1 MSTDLGAWP
10 EGVARHALARVDSTM
25 AEAARLAPHLAGPA
39 WIEAAE
45 QTGAR
50 GRRGRAWLMPKGNFA
65 ATLVFR
71 PATFHPG
78 AGPADIALYSFVA
91 ALALEE
97 ALARFIGPAAQLSI
111 KWPNDV
117 LLNGGK
123 VAGILL
129 ESAGQGAELGALAI
143 GIGVNLIA
151 APPVSAVEEG
161 ALLPVSVAGETG
173 LTITPTEFLPPL
185 AMAFDRYAGQFRV
198 QGFAPLR
205 AAWMAR
211 AARLGTQIVAR
222 TGSQSHEGILEG
234 IDLTGAMILRTAE
247 GVRTIPAADV
257 FF

>member
-1 MSTDLGAWP
+1 MSTDLTAWP

-45 QTGAR
+45 QTAAR
-50 GRRGRAWLMPKGNFA
+50 GRRGRAWRHPPGNLA

-78 AGPADIALYSFVA
+78 ATPADLALYSFVA
-91 ALALEE
+91 ALALDE
-97 ALARFIGPAAQLSI
+97 ALARLLGPAGHLAI

-129 ESAGQGAELGALAI
+129 ESVGQGPEIASLAI

-151 APPVSAVEEG
+151 APPRAEVEEG
-161 ALLPVSVAGETG
+161 AVPPVSVAGETG
-173 LTITPTEFLPPL
+173 ITLSPAEVLPPL
-185 AMAFDRYAGQFRV
+185 AMAFDRYATQFRRY
-198 QGFAPLR
+198 GFAPLR
-205 AAWMAR
+205 EAWMTR
-211 AARLGTQIVAR
+211 AARLGERIVAR
-222 TGSQSHEGILEG
+222 IGTERHEGVLEG
-234 IDLTGAMILRTAE
+234 IDLTGAMLLRTAE
-247 GVRTIPAADV
+247 GLRTIAAADV